1 MVIPIQPVKKKI
13 LEKICDY
20 FRNSNKL
27 WKNFKLFKKTKV
39 YKASNW
45 EIGFICVSKK
55 KAEILY
61 KDELRHN
68 NNNLKLNDDQQ
79 QI

>member
-1 MVIPIQPVKKKI
+1 MPIQPRQKI
-13 LEKICDY
+13 AKICDDQIY
-20 FRNSNKL
+20 IVISFGKSQA
-27 WKNFKLFKKTKV
+27 FKKQV
-39 YKASNW
+39 YKASIW

-68 NNNLKLNDDQQ
+68 NNNLKLNDDHQ